1 MSSDDEDLR
10 LPRYLGAC
18 ILSYKSSTHP
28 IDISRRYWP
37 RCARSCPCNSF
48 LFMICNLPSLPV
60 QSIITTA
67 PLVWCFQN
75 ISCCKCCGGMED
87 AQYIVLVM
95 HLYLRICSASPN
107 IEPGSQLTTDSEAD
121 SASWNGALPR
131 LLQAGIAFTA
141 YLSAENMPM
150 VSVNQERQ
158 PLQPLR
164 YRGTYLST

>member
-1 MSSDDEDLR
+1 MSSDDEVLR

-28 IDISRRYWP
+28 IDIS
-37 RCARSCPCNSF
+37 CARICPCNSF

-107 IEPGSQLTTDSEAD
+107 IEPGITIDDRFRGRLCILEWSPSKVAAGWHCVHRLPVCRKHAHGLRESGEATL
-121 SASWNGALPR
+121 AALAIPR
-131 LLQAGIAFTA
+131 YLLKYI
-141 YLSAENMPM
+141 
-150 VSVNQERQ
+150 
-158 PLQPLR
+158 
-164 YRGTYLST
+164 GT